1 MQTIGGAVLVFTDG
15 CISLSNSEFRT
26 NSEENSTGG
35 IGIVN
40 RGGEV
45 LCDVT
50 GCLQVCTQ
58 CKDYPVPSAW
68 PSSSPTMMP
77 TVSLHPTLSL
87 PPTPNPTV
95 AERRETN
102 NLVVLWLVVAGLA
115 LCMSIA
121 VPAEWWRRTRRRRGL
136 GPNSNHAAHAAE
148 RTALS
153 SYRAPLLGQDATNN
167 EPESLVSV
175 ELVGHA
181 VLKTYELSL
190 APTFVVGCVDMR
202 ITIWSP
208 GMESVA
214 PLHVD
219 PVGSLLVDLPFVNPN
234 DGDRLFKKLD
244 KIFAAPAEHDCSAKV
259 FALYLTTL
267 RGAVL
272 LEMRAD
278 HLVSEAEPII
288 VLTGRMLDADLACM
302 MAYEG
307 SAVAPSEAN
316 GDSKDDNG
324 ETPDAG
330 IDQRFRSVS
339 EVGSA
344 KGDDDDILLP
354 TQKALT
360 IFSSEPSDSIISELT
375 MPTLS
380 APSKASDDRSAISSL
395 TMSSA
400 FRSPSAARASTRA
413 SPVMPDGASLTI
425 NPEDTAATPPEH
437 VDKRASEEATEHW
450 QRSQVKGDVLV
461 AKQAFEAER
470 YWQMS
475 LAKGDALLLLDAGIG
490 FGWCEVAHVGA
501 PEHKGKV
508 PCSCVGPAAAST
520 RDLRSEASE
529 GESGGGAPGSVA
541 QAVGVLLS
549 EYGK

>member
-1 MQTIGGAVLVFTDG
+1 
-15 CISLSNSEFRT
+15 
-26 NSEENSTGG
+26 
-35 IGIVN
+35 
-40 RGGEV
+40 
-45 LCDVT
+45 
-50 GCLQVCTQ
+50 
-58 CKDYPVPSAW
+58 
-68 PSSSPTMMP
+68 
-77 TVSLHPTLSL
+77 
-87 PPTPNPTV
+87 
-95 AERRETN
+95 
-102 NLVVLWLVVAGLA
+102 
-115 LCMSIA
+115 
-121 VPAEWWRRTRRRRGL
+121 
-136 GPNSNHAAHAAE
+136 
-148 RTALS
+148 
-153 SYRAPLLGQDATNN
+153 
-167 EPESLVSV
+167 
-175 ELVGHA
+175 
-181 VLKTYELSL
+181 
-190 APTFVVGCVDMR
+190 
-202 ITIWSP
+202 
-208 GMESVA
+208 MESVA

-234 DGDRLFKKLD
+234 DGGRLLTKLE
-244 KIFAAPAEHDCSAKV
+244 KIFAAPTEHDHAAKV

-267 RGAVL
+267 RGVVL

-288 VLTGRMLDADLACM
+288 VLTGRMVDADLACM

-307 SAVAPSEAN
+307 SAMAPSEAN

-354 TQKALT
+354 TEEALT
-360 IFSSEPSDSIISELT
+360 IFSSSERSDSIISELT

-380 APSKASDDRSAISSL
+380 APSKASDDRSPISSL

-437 VDKRASEEATEHW
+437 VAKRASEEATEHW
-450 QRSQVKGDVLV
+450 QMSQVKGDVLV
-461 AKQAFEAER
+461 AKQAFEATR

-475 LAKGDALLLLDAGIG
+475 LAKGDALLLLDASTR
-490 FGWCEVAHVGA
+490 FGWCEVGHVGA

-508 PCSCVGPAAAST
+508 PCSYVEPAAASA

-529 GESGGGAPGSVA
+529 GESRGGAPGSVA
-541 QAVGVLLS
+541 QAVDVLLS
-549 EYGK
+549 ELHTSL